1 MNDEIIYAYTKEQA
15 IEDGILADFGA
26 LQGRNIVFTSNLIQ
40 ALEKVEII
48 VALIDGLAAAE
59 KFEGPDLKEIVVGDK
74 RVWVDYVGH
83 DLTFMLPEDY

>member
-1 MNDEIIYAYTKEQA
+1 MNEEIISIYTKEQA
-15 IEDGILADFGA
+15 IEDGVLVDFGVFG
-26 LQGRNIVFTSNLIQ
+26 GRNIVFTSNLIQ

-59 KFEGPDLKEIVVGDK
+59 KFVGPDLKELIIGSK